1 MLISRNT
8 KEILIKNAF
17 LVIATLSILIIF
29 FIFIFLFREAFP
41 AFKEIGLSLFT
52 SDWNVSQGKFG
63 LNAAIF
69 GSIVVTGIAM
79 LIAVPLGIGGA
90 IFLSEIS
97 TLKLRIFLKPL
108 IELLAGIP
116 SIVFGFIGVIVFV
129 PYLGR
134 AFDMLAGYSLLI
146 GGIILGVM
154 ALPTIVSIS
163 DDALKAVPREIKEGS
178 LALGASNWETIKQIT
193 FPSAISGIA
202 AACIMGIGRAIGETM
217 AVMLVV
223 GSVMKIPFPFFDVF
237 ETSNTITGLIAG
249 QMGEAWGIHVNV
261 LFAAAVILFL
271 IVALLSIGSDLLQ
284 ARVERKFKG
293 G

>member
-97 TLKLRIFLKPL
+97 PLKLRIFLKPL

-193 FPSAISGIA
+193 FPSAISGIT